1 MTNSQ
6 PQPGAS
12 LNRAPRRGRGGLSAG
27 VGMAIGIAAAELARG
42 PWSVARLTEDATLAA
57 VGADLVMD
65 CKNINEGGANNRDPK
80 ALRRALISLA
90 DVGAVLLTAGLD
102 AVQIVNGQMPMS
114 AVLGMNANHRLM
126 QTRAMLTQIVDAGV
140 DIADEIKENGT
151 TGLSKVAVG
160 AFPVLLG
167 TLAGVGLG
175 VADNMLLGGSTTE
188 AVLYGATGGA
198 CITNAITTGI
208 SRSEGG
214 AIAGAD
220 IFTSLAIAGAE
231 TAGAMFSDQPLVQA
245 GVPLVESSLMAA
257 NKFMHR
263 ANA

>member
-1 MTNSQ
+1 MTNA
-6 PQPGAS
+6 QPGAN
-12 LNRAPRRGRGGLSAG
+12 LNRAPRRNKGGISTALG
-27 VGMAIGIAAAELARG
+27 LVTGFAAAELTRG
-42 PWSVARLTEDATLAA
+42 PMSVTRLTEDATVAA
-57 VGADLVMD
+57 VGADLIMD
-65 CKNINEGGANNRDPK
+65 LNNLKEGGENNRDPK
-80 ALRRALISLA
+80 ALRKALISLA
-90 DVGAVLLTAGLD
+90 DVGAMVLTAGID
-102 AVQIVNGQMPMS
+102 AVQIANGHMPMS

-140 DIADEIKENGT
+140 DIADEIKEHGT

-175 VADNMLLGGSTTE
+175 VADSMLLGGTTTE

-214 AIAGAD
+214 AMAGAD
-220 IFTSLAIAGAE
+220 IVTSIAIAGTE

-245 GVPLVESSLMAA
+245 GVPLVESVLMAGNRA
-257 NKFMHR
+257 MHR
-263 ANA
+263 AAA